1 MFFVRLIFFSL
12 SQVFIFFLFLYPA
25 ACLHQYNMFFPFL
38 LQVNCYFYVKQKQ
51 EHAKSLR
58 ESLTYYM
65 VAHPCNEKLM
75 PETKEILRKYVS
87 IDLSL

>member
-1 MFFVRLIFFSL
+1 
-12 SQVFIFFLFLYPA
+12 
-25 ACLHQYNMFFPFL
+25 MFFPFL

-58 ESLTYYM
+58 DSLTYYM